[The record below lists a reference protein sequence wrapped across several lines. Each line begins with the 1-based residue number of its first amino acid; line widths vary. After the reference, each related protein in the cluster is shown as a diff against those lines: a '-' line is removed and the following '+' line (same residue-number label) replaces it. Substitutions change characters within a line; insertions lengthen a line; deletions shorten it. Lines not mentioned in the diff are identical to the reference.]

1 MLNMV
6 AEIKTPIAK
15 VEVLH
20 GSWPRPVELTWK
32 DPKPVV
38 SLLFRSSNYK
48 IEGRYMDVGRKQ
60 PLENFGKVFFVPPN
74 SELYGWGSGGD
85 VKVARC
91 IFDPIFYEK
100 TVGDCARL
108 TAAQLRNSLNIHGAL
123 ASMLLTRLMREAL
136 SPGFGAPAMAESLGI
151 ALLLECVSQIGDRGI
166 VEPAASGGLTRRQVH
181 IIEDYIQQLE
191 DQPETNPPSVSRLA
205 ELCGLSVRQF
215 CRLFRA
221 QMGQSVGQYLA
232 SVRIERAQSL
242 LIDTDLPLK
251 EIAYRLGFANA
262 GNFSTA
268 FSAATRQ
275 PPAAFRRQH
284 QNGKIGPR
292 SVDPYA
298 GRHSTQRLI

>member
-6 AEIKTPIAK
+6 AEIKTPTTK
-15 VEVLH
+15 VEVLQ

-38 SLLFRSSNYK
+38 SLLLRSSNYK
-48 IEGRYMDVGRKQ
+48 IQGRYMDVGRKQ
-60 PLENFGKVFFVPPN
+60 PLDHFGKVFFVPPN

-91 IFDPIFYEK
+91 IFDPAFYEK
-100 TVGDCARL
+100 TVGDRASL
-108 TAAQLRNSLNIHGAL
+108 TTSQLRNSLNIQGAL
-123 ASMLLTRLMREAL
+123 ASMLLMRVMREAL
-136 SPGFGAPAMAESLGI
+136 SPGFGAAAMAESLGI
-151 ALLLECVSQIGDRGI
+151 ALLLECVSQTGNCG
-166 VEPAASGGLTRRQVH
+166 VAEQPAAGGLTRRQVH

-205 ELCGLSVRQF
+205 GLCGLSVRQF

-232 SVRIERAQSL
+232 AVRIDRAQSL
-242 LIDTDLPLK
+242 LVDTDLPLK
-251 EIAYRLGFANA
+251 EIAYRLGFSNA

-284 QNGKIGPR
+284 QNGKAGRRP
-292 SVDPYA
+292 VDPYA
-298 GRHSTQRLI
+298 GRPAAQLLI